1 MKKRLS
7 TSLSLLLA
15 LILLV
20 SGIPFAFAADP
31 VHIATA
37 EDFITFTNGDASA
50 DAVLDADIDLG
61 EWTTAFADGYSGT
74 FDGNGHSITYAITDA
89 AANFQSLFHTLTGT
103 IKNLNV
109 SGNVSVKGNRSGRNY
124 HGGVVYQNNGTI
136 DNCKS
141 SVNFRCSDT
150 IAATKNVKYVGGIA
164 AKNAG
169 TIQNCVYDGT
179 IDNITTYGGGI
190 VAENNGGSVKN
201 CINKGSITVVNA
213 SGYAGGIIAAVTA
226 PNGDADMTVEN
237 CVNEGAITGNEG
249 DYSFVGG
256 VIAQINIASAQVT
269 AGAKLHVIGCSNS
282 GTLSAG
288 NTADLIGRNSSEGY
302 GFTPDIQEG
311 APAHQ
316 HTYDEGVETTPAT
329 CAEDGVM
336 TYTCTSCDE
345 GTEGHTYTEPIPAT
359 GNHTAPETWT
369 AETIDGNE
377 KLVKRCTVCGQLLAQ
392 KSAAAA
398 ATLENVLQS
407 LSDNWFHLTPK
418 FGRDTNV
425 CTMLSAAIESYGYEG
440 VTVSVAA
447 AENPADGTAA
457 IADNG
462 DITYFYADP
471 AVYRPLWSASIP
483 VTFTLSLED
492 ADITYEKNAVINWD
506 ADKAKDAMEESI
518 VSYVTEDVMK
528 GDNESLEAVTDALVL
543 PKVALDAENNQ
554 LLWTQIAWTSSDAD
568 SIVVS
573 DKNQT
578 SADTLFNPYVGEV
591 KRGIEDKT
599 VTLTATYTFQRT
611 SYDEDPITLEK
622 QYTVTV
628 KGIGDELLSEMQAEL
643 DANYTADKLTY
654 ITDKAPIDPAAVK
667 QDVQLLLPRTSG
679 ISNPNDYTFTVTSDN
694 EAAASVSSYRLNV
707 TRPLPGEDPA
717 AVTLTVTM
725 KHKNYS
731 DLAVSK
737 QLTLTVAPIAQ
748 AEIDA
753 QKALMEQV
761 KAHFFDGIN
770 NGANEAPD
778 KVVNNLHAFYEAVP
792 DGNGGLKWI
801 YTNAEVTDL
810 GISAV
815 SIDPFHPSERWDKFQ
830 STEPDVI
837 SHENLVV
844 TPAEENTTVRIYA
857 MLSSKQFERYA
868 ELYPDNADFDAL
880 YREEVWVDLVVPGTN
895 PTTPDNPDNP
905 DQPDTPDTPDTP
917 VVPANLCKFCGKDH
931 TGFWGKI
938 VQFFHNI
945 FYFFAHYV
953 FHTK

>member
-1 MKKRLS
+1 MKKHLS
-7 TSLSLLLA
+7 TALSLLLA

-20 SGIPFAFAADP
+20 SGIPFALAADP
-31 VHIATA
+31 VHITSA
-37 EDFITFTNGDASA
+37 EDFAAFVAGDATA

-61 EWTTAFADGYSGT
+61 EWTTAFESGYSGT
-74 FDGNGHSITYAITDA
+74 FDGNDHSITYTKTNPTG
-89 AANFQSLFHTLTGT
+89 NFHSLIKALNEGGV
-103 IKNLNV
+103 IKNLTIKGSMTFNAARTYNASFV
-109 SGNVSVKGNRSGRNY
+109 YENHGTIEGCVNEMSITHTGTKNCQYNAGITAKNYGTVKDCVNNAEISVRNY
-124 HGGVVYQNNGTI
+124 ASGIVAQNLGGTVLNCINNGTI
-136 DNCKS
+136 
-141 SVNFRCSDT
+141 T
-150 IAATKNVKYVGGIA
+150 ATNVA
-164 AKNAG
+164 
-169 TIQNCVYDGT
+169 
-179 IDNITTYGGGI
+179 
-190 VAENNGGSVKN
+190 
-201 CINKGSITVVNA
+201 
-213 SGYAGGIIAAVTA
+213 GYAGGIVAAIGAASSEDV
-226 PNGDADMTVEN
+226 NLIEN
-237 CVNEGAITGNEG
+237 CVNSGDVTGGSG
-249 DYSFVGG
+249 DYGFAGGIVG
-256 VIAQINIASAQVT
+256 QINIASSYATYQSQPSIT
-269 AGAKLHVIGCSNS
+269 IKGCSS
-282 GTLSAG
+282 TGTLSAG
-288 NTADLIGRNSSEGY
+288 GGTDEFVAKNNNPDNSTLTIEA
-302 GFTPDIQEG
+302 G
-311 APAHQ
+311 APVHV

-329 CAEDGVM
+329 CGKDGVR

-345 GTEGHTYTEPIPAT
+345 GTEGHSYTEVIPAT
-359 GNHTAPETWT
+359 GKHTAPEYWT

-377 KLVKRCTVCGQLLAQ
+377 KLVKRCTVCNQLLAQ

-407 LSDNWFHLTPK
+407 LSDNWFRLTPK

-425 CTMLSAAIESYGYEG
+425 CTMLSDAITNYGYEN
-440 VTVSVAA
+440 VTVSIAT
-447 AENPADGTAA
+447 AENPTDGAA
-457 IADNG
+457 TIADNG

-471 AVYRPLWSASIP
+471 AVYRPMWFASIP
-483 VTFTLSLED
+483 VTFTLALED
-492 ADITYEKNAVINWD
+492 AEATYEKNAVINWD
-506 ADKAKDAMEESI
+506 ADKAKTAMENNI
-518 VSYVTEDVMK
+518 VSYVTADVMK
-528 GDNESLEAVTDALVL
+528 GDNESLEAVTDVLVL
-543 PKVALDAENNQ
+543 PKVALDAENDQ
-554 LLWTQIAWTSSDAD
+554 LLWTLISWTSSDPD
-568 SIVVS
+568 TIVVS

-611 SYDEDPITLEK
+611 AFDEDPITLEK

-628 KGIGDELLSEMQAEL
+628 KGIGDELLAEMQREL
-643 DANYTADKLTY
+643 DENYTADKLTY
-654 ITDKAPIDPAAVK
+654 ITDKTPINPNAVK

-679 ISNPNDYTFTVTSDN
+679 ISNPNDYTLTVTSDN
-694 EAAASVSSYRLNV
+694 ETNASVSSYRLNV
-707 TRPLPGEDPA
+707 IRPLPGEDPA
-717 AVTLTVTM
+717 TVTLTVTM

-737 QLTLTVAPIAQ
+737 ELTLTVAPIEQ

-753 QKALMEQV
+753 QKALMAQV

-778 KVVNNLHAFYEAVP
+778 KVVNNLHAFYEAIP

-895 PTTPDNPDNP
+895 PTTPDTPDN
-905 DQPDTPDTPDTP
+905 PDTPDTPDTP
-917 VVPANLCKFCGKDH
+917 VAPTNLCKFCGKDH

>member
-31 VHIATA
+31 VHIASVDDFTA
-37 EDFITFTNGDASA
+37 FVAGDAAA

-61 EWTTAFADGYSGT
+61 EWTTAFTDGYSGT
-74 FDGNGHSITYAITDA
+74 FDGNGHSISYTKTNPTG
-89 AANFQSLFHTLTGT
+89 NFHSLIKILNEGGV
-103 IKNLNV
+103 IKNLTIKGSMTFNAARTYNASFV
-109 SGNVSVKGNRSGRNY
+109 YENHGTIEGCVNEMSITHTGTKNCQYASGITAKNYGTVKDCVNNAEISVRNY
-124 HGGVVYQNNGTI
+124 
-136 DNCKS
+136 
-141 SVNFRCSDT
+141 
-150 IAATKNVKYVGGIA
+150 A
-164 AKNAG
+164 
-169 TIQNCVYDGT
+169 
-179 IDNITTYGGGI
+179 GGI
-190 VAENNGGSVKN
+190 VAQNMGGTVLNCTNNGN
-201 CINKGSITVVNA
+201 ITATNTA
-213 SGYAGGIIAAVTA
+213 GYAGGIVAAIGA
-226 PNGDADMTVEN
+226 ANSADVNLIEN
-237 CVNEGAITGNEG
+237 CVNNSDVTGGSG
-249 DYSFVGG
+249 DYGFAGGIVG
-256 VIAQINIASAQVT
+256 QINIASSYATYQSQPSIT
-269 AGAKLHVIGCSNS
+269 IKGCSS
-282 GTLSAG
+282 TGALSAG
-288 NTADLIGRNSSEGY
+288 GGTDEFVAKNNNPDNSTLTIEA
-302 GFTPDIQEG
+302 G
-311 APAHQ
+311 APAHV
-316 HTYDEGVETTPAT
+316 HTYDEGEITTHAT
-329 CAEDGVM
+329 CATAGVR

-345 GTEGHTYTEPIPAT
+345 GTEGHIYTEPIPAT
-359 GNHTAPETWT
+359 GNHTAPDTWT

-377 KLVKRCTVCGQLLAQ
+377 KLVKRCTVCNQLLAQ

-407 LSDNWFHLTPK
+407 LSDNWFRLTPK

-440 VTVSVAA
+440 VAVSVAA

-471 AVYRPLWSASIP
+471 AVYRPMWSASIP

-492 ADITYEKNAVINWD
+492 ADTTYEKNAVINWD
-506 ADKAKDAMEESI
+506 ADKAKSAMEDNI
-518 VSYVTEDVMK
+518 VSYVTADVMK

-554 LLWTQIAWTSSDAD
+554 ILWTLISWTSSDPDA
-568 SIVVS
+568 IVIS

-599 VTLTATYTFQRT
+599 VTLTATYNFQRT
-611 SYDEDPITLEK
+611 SYDEEPITIEK

-628 KGIGDELLSEMQAEL
+628 KGIGDELLQQMQQQL
-643 DANYTADKLTY
+643 DANYTVDKLTY
-654 ITDKAPIDPAAVK
+654 ITDKTPIDPTAVT

-694 EAAASVSSYRLNV
+694 EANASVSSYRLNV
-707 TRPLPGEDPA
+707 TRPLPGEAPA

-731 DLAVSK
+731 DLSVSK

-748 AEIDA
+748 TEIDA

-778 KVVNNLHAFYEAVP
+778 KVVNNLHAFYEAIP

-844 TPAEENTTVRIYA
+844 TPAEENTTARIYA

-868 ELYPDNADFDAL
+868 ELYPDNEDFDAL
-880 YREEVWVDLVVPGTN
+880 YRQEVWVDLVVPGTN
-895 PTTPDNPDNP
+895 PTTPD
-905 DQPDTPDTPDTP
+905 TPDTPDAPDTP
-917 VVPANLCKFCGKDH
+917 AAPDNLCKFCGKDH

>member
-20 SGIPFAFAADP
+20 SGIPFALAADP
-31 VHIATA
+31 VHIASA
-37 EDFITFTNGDASA
+37 EDFAAFVAGDATA

-61 EWTTAFADGYSGT
+61 EWTTAFTDGYSGT
-74 FDGNGHSITYAITDA
+74 LDGNGHSITYIKTNPTG
-89 AANFQSLFHTLTGT
+89 NFHSLIKILAEGGV
-103 IKNLNV
+103 IKNLTIKGSMTFNAARTYNASFVYENHGTIEGCVNEMSITHTGTKNCQYV
-109 SGNVSVKGNRSGRNY
+109 SGITAKNYGTVKDCVNNAEISVRNY
-124 HGGVVYQNNGTI
+124 AGGIVAQNMGGTVLNCTNNGTI
-136 DNCKS
+136 
-141 SVNFRCSDT
+141 T
-150 IAATKNVKYVGGIA
+150 ATNVA
-164 AKNAG
+164 
-169 TIQNCVYDGT
+169 
-179 IDNITTYGGGI
+179 
-190 VAENNGGSVKN
+190 
-201 CINKGSITVVNA
+201 
-213 SGYAGGIIAAVTA
+213 GYAGGIVAAIGAASSEDVNLIENCIN
-226 PNGDADMTVEN
+226 NGDV
-237 CVNEGAITGNEG
+237 TGGSG
-249 DYSFVGG
+249 DYGFAGGIVG
-256 VIAQINIASAQVT
+256 QINIASSYATYQSQPSIT
-269 AGAKLHVIGCSNS
+269 IKGCSS
-282 GTLSAG
+282 TGTLSAG
-288 NTADLIGRNSSEGY
+288 GGTDEFVAKNNNPDNSTLTIEA
-302 GFTPDIQEG
+302 G
-311 APAHQ
+311 APVHV

-329 CAEDGVM
+329 CGKDGVR

-345 GTEGHTYTEPIPAT
+345 GTEGHSYTEVIPAT

-377 KLVKRCTVCGQLLAQ
+377 KLVKRCTVCNQLLAQ

-407 LSDNWFHLTPK
+407 LSDNWFRLTPK
-418 FGRDTNV
+418 FGRDANV
-425 CTMLSAAIESYGYEG
+425 CTMLSDAITSYGYEG
-440 VTVSVAA
+440 VTVSVAS
-447 AENPADGTAA
+447 AENPADGAAA

-471 AVYRPLWSASIP
+471 ALYRPMWFASIP
-483 VTFTLSLED
+483 VTFTLSLDD
-492 ADITYEKNAVINWD
+492 ADVTYEKNAVINWD
-506 ADKAKDAMEESI
+506 ADKAKTAMENNI
-518 VSYVTEDVMK
+518 VSYVTEDIMK
-528 GDNESLEAVTDALVL
+528 GSNASLAAVTDALVL
-543 PKVALDAENNQ
+543 PKVALDAENEQ
-554 LLWTQIAWTSSDAD
+554 MLWTLISWTSSDPD
-568 SIVVS
+568 TIVVS

-599 VTLTATYTFQRT
+599 VTLTATYNFQRT
-611 SYDEDPITLEK
+611 AHDEDPITLEK

-628 KGIGDELLSEMQAEL
+628 KGIGDELLQQMQAEL

-654 ITDKAPIDPAAVK
+654 ITDKTPIDPNAVT
-667 QDVQLLLPRTSG
+667 QDVQLLLPRNAG

-694 EAAASVSSYRLNV
+694 EANASVSSYRLNV
-707 TRPLPGEDPA
+707 TRPLPGEAPA

-731 DLAVSK
+731 DLSVSK

-753 QKALMEQV
+753 QKALMAQV
-761 KAHFFDGIN
+761 KAHFFDGLN

-792 DGNGGLKWI
+792 DGNGGLRWI
-801 YTNAEVTDL
+801 YTNADVTDL

-880 YREEVWVDLVVPGTN
+880 YRQEVWVDLVVPGTN
-895 PTTPDNPDNP
+895 PTAPDTPEI
-905 DQPDTPDTPDTP
+905 PDTPDTPDTP
-917 VVPANLCKFCGKDH
+917 DNLCKFCGKDH

>member
-20 SGIPFAFAADP
+20 SSIPFAFAADP

-37 EDFITFTNGDASA
+37 EQFKAFASDAA
-50 DAVLDADIDLG
+50 AGDAVLDADIDLG
-61 EWTTAFADGYSGT
+61 EWTTPFQTNYDYTGYSGT
-74 FDGNGHSITYAITDA
+74 FDGNGHSITYTKTNPSGNFHSLIKILAEGGVIKDLTIKGSMTFTA
-89 AANFQSLFHTLTGT
+89 ARTNNAPFVYENHGT
-103 IKNLNV
+103 IESCVNEMSITHTGAKNC
-109 SGNVSVKGNRSGRNY
+109 
-124 HGGVVYQNNGTI
+124 Q
-136 DNCKS
+136 
-141 SVNFRCSDT
+141 
-150 IAATKNVKYVGGIA
+150 YVGGIA
-164 AKNAG
+164 AKNYG
-169 TIQNCVYDGT
+169 TIQNCVNEAALSVRSYVGGIAYQNLGGSIIGCTNNGT
-179 IDNITTYGGGI
+179 ITATN
-190 VAENNGGSVKN
+190 VA
-201 CINKGSITVVNA
+201 
-213 SGYAGGIIAAVTA
+213 GYAGGIVAAIGATSDTDV
-226 PNGDADMTVEN
+226 NLIEN
-237 CVNEGAITGNEG
+237 CVNNGNITGGSG
-249 DYSFVGG
+249 DYGFAGGIVG
-256 VIAQINIASAQVT
+256 QINIASSYATYQSQPSIT
-269 AGAKLHVIGCSNS
+269 IKGCSS
-282 GTLSAG
+282 TGTLSAG
-288 NTADLIGRNSSEGY
+288 GGTDEFVAKNNNPDNSTLTIEA
-302 GFTPDIQEG
+302 G
-311 APAHQ
+311 APAHV
-316 HTYDEGVETTPAT
+316 HTYDEGKITTPAT
-329 CAEDGVM
+329 CATAGVR

-345 GTEGHTYTEPIPAT
+345 GTEGHSYTEPIPAT

-407 LSDNWFHLTPK
+407 LSDNWFRLTPK

-425 CTMLSAAIESYGYEG
+425 CTMLSDAITSYGYEG
-440 VTVSVAA
+440 VAVSVAA

-457 IADNG
+457 IAENG

-471 AVYRPLWSASIP
+471 AVYRPLWFASIP

-492 ADITYEKNAVINWD
+492 ADTTYEKNAVINWD
-506 ADKAKDAMEESI
+506 ADKAKTAMEDNI
-518 VSYVTEDVMK
+518 VSYVTADVMK

-543 PKVALDAENNQ
+543 PKVALDETGNRQ
-554 LLWTQIAWTSSDAD
+554 LWALISWTCSDPD
-568 SIVVS
+568 TIVVS
-573 DKNQT
+573 YKNQS

-599 VTLTATYTFQRT
+599 VTLTAVYNFQRT

-628 KGIGDELLSEMQAEL
+628 KGIGDELLQQMQAEL
-643 DANYTADKLTY
+643 NANYTADKLTY
-654 ITDKAPIDPAAVK
+654 ITDKTPIDPAAVK

-694 EAAASVSSYRLNV
+694 EAVAAVSSYRLNV
-707 TRPLPGEDPA
+707 LRPLPGEDA
-717 AVTLTVTM
+717 ATVTLTITM

-737 QLTLTVAPIAQ
+737 ELTLTVAPIEQ

-761 KAHFFDGIN
+761 KAHLFDGLN
-770 NGANEAPD
+770 DGANEAPD
-778 KVVNNLHAFYEAVP
+778 KVVNNLHAFYEAIP

-880 YREEVWVDLVVPGTN
+880 YRQEVWVDLVVPGTN
-895 PTTPDNPDNP
+895 PTE
-905 DQPDTPDTPDTP
+905 PDTPDGSGDCPY
-917 VVPANLCKFCGKDH
+917 CGKQHD
-931 TGFWGKI
+931 KI
-938 VQFFHNI
+938 WVKIIHLVVWFLMS
-945 FYFFAHYV
+945 V
-953 FHTK
+953 FHIIKK